1 MSGKDLPI
9 TGGLAAVCAFAVLL
23 IKLIKGD
30 ADLVWFRVQ
39 VLLLGLGATL
49 YIVPYMLGVQVTQI
63 GTDTSNQLASIL
75 VSSQNPDVALPLC
88 YLSGALV
95 GVIAAIA
102 VIYNLR
108 QASGPR
114 AERLEQGADP
124 MSADDLATALTSG
137 GAGWLVLSLAAVLP
151 ILWAFA
157 MIMHFARPYV
167 IRFLA
172 VAHPALR
179 RRRLVA
185 VVRAHPR
192 RAPDDR
198 PRAERRLPHAQPV
211 HRARPAAHGAAGDG
225 GPAAG
230 RWWSS

>member
-1 MSGKDLPI
+1 MTPDQVGGLFDAGESFIEGTIGAALVALWLLVVALYLARPYMVGNLHKFTLRLGADLWWIIYVALRDLLLIQVFLGSFIFFYPDVVSGKDLPI

-30 ADLVWFRVQ
+30 SDLVWFRVQ

-88 YLSGALV
+88 YLSALLA

-114 AERLEQGADP
+114 RSASSKEQ
-124 MSADDLATALTSG
+124 T
-137 GAGWLVLSLAAVLP
+137 
-151 ILWAFA
+151 
-157 MIMHFARPYV
+157 R
-167 IRFLA
+167 
-172 VAHPALR
+172 
-179 RRRLVA
+179 
-185 VVRAHPR
+185 
-192 RAPDDR
+192 
-198 PRAERRLPHAQPV
+198 
-211 HRARPAAHGAAGDG
+211 
-225 GPAAG
+225 
-230 RWWSS
+230 